1 MKNSPEIT
9 VRISEDLL
17 RKLIFVA
24 ESEGRSLNNQ
34 ILMLSR
40 NSVAYFER
48 AKGKI
53 PPDALRAIDIDA
65 FAPKSDEE

>member
-1 MKNSPEIT
+1 MKNSPEVT
-9 VRISEDLL
+9 VKIAPDLL
-17 RKLIFVA
+17 KKLIYVS
-24 ESEGRSLNNQ
+24 ESEGRTVNNQ
-34 ILMLSR
+34 FLMLAR

-53 PPDALRAIDIDA
+53 PADALRAIDVDA

>member
-17 RKLIFVA
+17 RKLIYVA

-53 PPDALRAIDIDA
+53 PAEKLANIDISDY
-65 FAPKSDEE
+65 FA

>member
-53 PPDALRAIDIDA
+53 PAEKLANINISDY
-65 FAPKSDEE
+65 FA